1 MGLESFDSDS
11 YATYVGSTADIKKV
25 NEAKNSS
32 EIVKNENTIVT
43 KEGQKN
49 G

>member
-11 YATYVGSTADIKKV
+11 YATYAGSIAETKKV
-25 NEAKNSS
+25 DEAKNAS
-32 EIVKNENTIVT
+32 ETVKNENTIVT

>member
-11 YATYVGSTADIKKV
+11 YAPYAGSVAETKKV
-25 NEAKNSS
+25 DE
-32 EIVKNENTIVT
+32 VKNASETVENKNTIVT